1 MSFSSH
7 SSVPSPSQLRA
18 MYPYQFRDEVRGRL
32 LFPRGWMPIVADMC
46 CEVDQVLGQHPPFV
60 DFTWRQLKEKLGAPR
75 YYFALTLKTSCED
88 QAPAEVRFDDPLAL
102 SALRE
107 KLQELL
113 MEVTHRAQ
121 TRGMSVCM
129 ACGAPGVLG
138 DQAWRLTLCPE
149 HEGLHQLG
157 QLRWSD
163 VDADC
168 GSNSRD

>member
-46 CEVDQVLGQHPPFV
+46 REVDQVLRPHLSAV
-60 DFTWRQLKEKLGAPR
+60 DFRWCQIKEKLGAPR
-75 YYFALTLKTSCED
+75 YYFALTLKKNSEA
-88 QAPAEVRFDDPLAL
+88 QAPAKDSFDDSIAL

-107 KLQELL
+107 RLQELL
-113 MEVTHRAQ
+113 MEVTRRAEA
-121 TRGMSVCM
+121 RGMSVCM

-149 HEGLHQLG
+149 HDGPHQLG

-163 VDADC
+163 VDADG

>member
-1 MSFSSH
+1 MSFSSR

-18 MYPYQFRDEVRGRL
+18 MYPYQFRDEVGGRL

-46 CEVDQVLGQHPPFV
+46 REVGQVLGQHPPVV
-60 DFTWRQLKEKLGAPR
+60 DFRWRQFKEKLGAPR
-75 YYFALTLKTSCED
+75 YYFALTLKTSCEA
-88 QAPAEVRFDDPLAL
+88 QVPAEVSFDDTLAL

-113 MEVTHRAQ
+113 MEVTRRAEA
-121 TRGMSVCM
+121 RGMSVCM

-138 DQAWRLTLCPE
+138 DQALRLTLCPE
-149 HEGLHQLG
+149 HDGLHQLG

-163 VDADC
+163 VDAEG